1 MLDGVRIMSVSE
13 SIDVSSE
20 GEFAL
25 VDEGTTAPRL
35 PFFTMLPI
43 DELRHLLSLCS
54 NRMLLLL
61 AQVSKAL
68 HHEISVNAALAPYL
82 NHWGGTSALVALRKH
97 MQAATFDP
105 VGINGFQLSRGN
117 RCAAR
122 VSRWATCGSVEGGTA
137 AWLRICNAALPARWL
152 PRCHVFDAGGSRVAR
167 RGHGVGADDSRR
179 GQHLHRSLDA
189 PRRVVDPSI
198 WLPMWARMHTAP
210 GDTKS
215 GMWCASLSPPTAP
228 SASLSTGR
236 ITVSRSPHLRCRC
249 GRLRACTCPTPSN
262 SSARSSMFR
271 NLRPQRRMG
280 SVWAA
285 KGVNISRKP
294 RNWIKSCC
302 GPTPQT
308 TRQG

>member
-20 GEFAL
+20 REFAL
-25 VDEGTTAPRL
+25 VDEGATAPRL

-122 VSRWATCGSVEGGTA
+122 VSPMGY
-137 AWLRICNAALPARWL
+137 LRIRGKVALPRGCAFAMRL
-152 PRCHVFDAGGSRVAR
+152 CPLDGFRDAMYLMQVGVEWQGEATVWGPTIVDEGSICT
-167 RGHGVGADDSRR
+167 
-179 GQHLHRSLDA
+179 
-189 PRRVVDPSI
+189 DPSTPLVGRGPI
-198 WLPMWARMHTAP
+198 HMASDVGTNAYGPGRYKIGDVVRVTFAANGAVSFAVNGKDYGVAFTTPALQVWPFARLYLP
-210 GDTKS
+210 
-215 GMWCASLSPPTAP
+215 
-228 SASLSTGR
+228 
-236 ITVSRSPHLRCRC
+236 
-249 GRLRACTCPTPSN
+249 N
-262 SSARSSMFR
+262 SIEFV
-271 NLRPQRRMG
+271 G
-280 SVWAA
+280 E
-285 KGVNISRKP
+285 IEY
-294 RNWIKSCC
+294 I
-302 GPTPQT
+302 
-308 TRQG
+308 